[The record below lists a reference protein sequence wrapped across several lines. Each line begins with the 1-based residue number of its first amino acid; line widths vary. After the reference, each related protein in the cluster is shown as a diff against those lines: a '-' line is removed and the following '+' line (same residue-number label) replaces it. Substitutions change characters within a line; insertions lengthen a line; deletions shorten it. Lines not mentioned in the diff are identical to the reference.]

1 MGAADYSGRAHTRWR
16 QPVRWRAWQRRT
28 EFRLQTPTN
37 RFKQAMAQGQ
47 AQIGL
52 WLGLADA
59 YSAEII
65 AGTGYDWL
73 LIDGEHAPNDLR
85 SILHQLQ
92 AIASAA
98 SATSALPP
106 GAQPPHPVARVP
118 VGDTA
123 LIKQFL
129 DLGVQTLLVPMV
141 DTAEQAQQLVR
152 ATRYAPEGVR
162 GMGSALARSSRW
174 QAYPQ
179 YVHEANQQICLLVQ
193 AETVEAMANLD
204 AIAAT
209 PGVDGVFIGPADLSA
224 SMGHPGNPGH
234 PDVQAAIHDGI
245 ARILRAGKAPG
256 ILATTESQARQWLAA
271 GALFVA
277 VGVDTMLLASAAQ
290 DLLAR
295 FRTDAV
301 GTPQRPAGY

>member
-1 MGAADYSGRAHTRWR
+1 MH
-16 QPVRWRAWQRRT
+16 
-28 EFRLQTPTN
+28 TPTN
-37 RFKQAMAQGQ
+37 RFKAAMAQGQ

-52 WLGLADA
+52 WLALADA
-59 YSAEII
+59 YTAEII

-73 LIDGEHAPNDLR
+73 LVDGEHAPNDLR

-92 AIASAA
+92 AIASA
-98 SATSALPP
+98 TTALPA
-106 GAQPPHPVARVP
+106 GATPPHAIARVP

-123 LIKQFL
+123 LIKQYL
-129 DLGVQTLLVPMV
+129 DIGAQTLLVPMV
-141 DTAEQAQQLVR
+141 DTAEQAQALVG

-179 YVHEANQQICLLVQ
+179 YVHEANAQVCLLVQ
-193 AETVEAMANLD
+193 AETVEAMRNLD

-224 SMGHPGNPGH
+224 SMGHRGDPGH
-234 PDVQAAIHDGI
+234 PDVQAAIHEGI

-256 ILATTESQARQWLAA
+256 ILATSEAQARQWLAA

-277 VGVDTMLLASAAQ
+277 VGVDTMLLASAAA
-290 DLLAR
+290 DLAAR
-295 FRTDAV
+295 FRATDGAAA
-301 GTPQRPAGY
+301 RPLGY

>member
-1 MGAADYSGRAHTRWR
+1 MH
-16 QPVRWRAWQRRT
+16 
-28 EFRLQTPTN
+28 TPTN
-37 RFKQAMAQGQ
+37 SFKQALAQGE

-52 WLGLADA
+52 WLGLANA
-59 YSAEII
+59 YTAEIL

-73 LIDGEHAPNDLR
+73 LVDGEHAPNDLR

-92 AIASAA
+92 AIASA
-98 SATSALPP
+98 SSALPP
-106 GAQPPHPVARVP
+106 GARAPHAVARVP

-123 LIKQFL
+123 LIKQYL
-129 DLGVQTLLVPMV
+129 DIGAQTLLVPMV
-141 DTAEQAQQLVR
+141 DTPEQAQQLVR

-174 QAYPQ
+174 QAYPR
-179 YVHEANQQICLLVQ
+179 YVHEANQQVCLLVQ

-245 ARILRAGKAPG
+245 ASILRAGKAPG
-256 ILATTESQARQWLAA
+256 ILATNEAQARQWLAA

-277 VGVDTMLLASAAQ
+277 VGVDTMLLTSAAQ
-290 DLLAR
+290 ALLAR
-295 FRTDAV
+295 FRTGAEAAA
-301 GTPQRPAGY
+301 PRPAGY

>member
-1 MGAADYSGRAHTRWR
+1 MERK
-16 QPVRWRAWQRRT
+16 
-28 EFRLQTPTN
+28 LQTPTN
-37 RFKQAMAQGQ
+37 RFKQAMAQRQ

-59 YSAEII
+59 YSAEIL

-73 LIDGEHAPNDLR
+73 LVDGEHAPNDLR

-92 AIASAA
+92 AIA

-209 PGVDGVFIGPADLSA
+209 PTELYVLDRERFS
-224 SMGHPGNPGH
+224 H
-234 PDVQAAIHDGI
+234 I
-245 ARILRAGKAPG
+245 AGEHKKLANNLAMAMARTLAMRLRRTEHN
-256 ILATTESQARQWLAA
+256 LA
-271 GALFVA
+271 
-277 VGVDTMLLASAAQ
+277 MLQ
-290 DLLAR
+290 E
-295 FRTDAV
+295 
-301 GTPQRPAGY
+301 Y

>member
-1 MGAADYSGRAHTRWR
+1 MHT
-16 QPVRWRAWQRRT
+16 PIN
-28 EFRLQTPTN
+28 P
-37 RFKQAMAQGQ
+37 FKQAMAQGR

-59 YSAEII
+59 YSAEIL

-73 LIDGEHAPNDLR
+73 LLDGEHAPNDLR
-85 SILHQLQ
+85 SQLHLLQ
-92 AIASAA
+92 AVA

-106 GAQPPHPVARVP
+106 GTPPPHAIARVP

-123 LIKQFL
+123 LIKQYL
-129 DLGVQTLLVPMV
+129 DIGATTLLVPMV
-141 DTAEQAQQLVR
+141 DTAEQARDLVR

-174 QAYPQ
+174 QAYPN
-179 YVHEANQQICLLVQ
+179 YVHEANAQVCLLVQ
-193 AETVEAMANLD
+193 AETVQAMENLD
-204 AIAAT
+204 AIAAV

-256 ILATTESQARQWLAA
+256 ILATNEAQARQWLAA

-277 VGVDTMLLASAAQ
+277 VGIDTMLLAGAARQ
-290 DLLAR
+290 LLAR
-295 FRTDAV
+295 FRTGEA
-301 GTPQRPAGY
+301 PAAGPNGY

>member
-1 MGAADYSGRAHTRWR
+1 MERK
-16 QPVRWRAWQRRT
+16 
-28 EFRLQTPTN
+28 LQTPTN
-37 RFKQAMAQGQ
+37 RFKQAMAQRQ

-59 YSAEII
+59 YSAEIL

-73 LIDGEHAPNDLR
+73 LVDGEHAPNDLR

-106 GAQPPHPVARVP
+106 GAQAPHPIARVP

-193 AETVEAMANLD
+193 AETVEAMNNLD

-224 SMGHPGNPGH
+224 SMGHPGNPNH
-234 PDVQAAIHDGI
+234 PAVKAAIDDGI
-245 ARILRAGKAPG
+245 QRILKAGKAPG
-256 ILATTESQARQWLAA
+256 ILSTDEAQAQRWLDA
-271 GALFVA
+271 GARFVA
-277 VGVDTMLLASAAQ
+277 VGLDTVLLANAARQ
-290 DLLAR
+290 LRQR
-295 FRTDAV
+295 F
-301 GTPQRPAGY
+301 AGAAPVPTVTGY